1 MRELR
6 LEGGSDTAK
15 ASETHGPRPALRG
28 GDVGIIVVHREEV
41 EDPLLN
47 NSDNLDTDNYEG
59 IKGAIGVN
67 GESRRLEEISYWR
80 KRAGWY
86 DDATET
92 DDVFVPETQS
102 SSSASSSSGVV
113 GSDYSIATKI
123 VGVVVVVAAMF
134 VLAKQFASLGNSRRS
149 SSSNERGR
157 SKSKSSS
164 EKLSR
169 SRSRSRM
176 GRQSSSRRSRSR
188 SRARD
193 RTSRS
198 RSRSKSRK
206 SSRSKSISDG
216 YNLMDDG
223 TSPSSQLSSKAKMLV

>member
-15 ASETHGPRPALRG
+15 ASGPRPALRG
-28 GDVGIIVVHREEV
+28 GDVNGIIVVHHEEV
-41 EDPLLN
+41 EDPLLK
-47 NSDNLDTDNYEG
+47 NSDNLDTGNYKG
-59 IKGAIGVN
+59 IKGAIDVN

-92 DDVFVPETQS
+92 DDVFVPETHS

-169 SRSRSRM
+169 SRSKSRM
-176 GRQSSSRRSRSR
+176 GRQSS
-188 SRARD
+188 D
-193 RTSRS
+193 
-198 RSRSKSRK
+198 
-206 SSRSKSISDG
+206 SSEKE
-216 YNLMDDG
+216 
-223 TSPSSQLSSKAKMLV
+223 T